1 MLIHYVIIFSP
12 LANRTEPNLC
22 DLSQAFQTLDI
33 DLADLSEFLRE
44 VESQPLEQKVP
55 KFPVPRNSC
64 HVCYGPASYGESTKK
79 RPRNPSLSSEDDEYD
94 HIPPYFPPFPSQ
106 NVEQDKGE

>member
-1 MLIHYVIIFSP
+1 MVYFISSP

-22 DLSQAFQTLDI
+22 DLSQAFQTLSV
-33 DLADLSEFLRE
+33 DLADLSEFLRD

-55 KFPVPRNSC
+55 KFPVPRCSS
-64 HVCYGPASYGESTKK
+64 HVHYGPSSYGESTKK
-79 RPRNPSLSSEDDEYD
+79 RSRRNPSLSSEDDED

-106 NVEQDKGE
+106 STELEKGK